1 MQFQG
6 RELRIGDKL
15 LSKRHGEIKVENLLR
30 SSFVGELRDGT
41 SRFWEYTGKYADV
54 TNPAIDATWPD
65 AAPDAEPAPDREAE
79 YRRIWI
85 ERACVAFDGD
95 APNANPTDSAA
106 YAFDAADAFI
116 TELRRRDQEGK

>member
-15 LSKRHGEIKVENLLR
+15 LSKRHGAIEVVAMYRTWFSAVLENG
-30 SSFVGELRDGT
+30 SIRD
-41 SRFWEYTGKYADV
+41 WEYTGAYAHVDDPTV
-54 TNPAIDATWPD
+54 DATWPD
-65 AAPDAEPAPDREAE
+65 AAPDANPAPDREAE

-95 APNANPTDSAA
+95 APNANPTDSAV

-116 TELRRRDQEGK
+116 AELRKRDQEGK

>member
-6 RELRIGDKL
+6 RELRVGDKL
-15 LSKRHGEIKVENLLR
+15 LSRQHGEIEVCEIDVCGDAFKA
-30 SSFVGELRDGT
+30 SKAP
-41 SRFWEYTGKYADV
+41 GKTCWWDRKGRYVSEEDRG
-54 TNPAIDATWPD
+54 IDATWPD
-65 AAPDAEPAPDREAE
+65 SAPKPAPDREDE

-95 APNANPTDSAA
+95 APNANPTDSAV

-116 TELRRRDQEGK
+116 AELRKRDQEGK